1 MIHNPLLTPDYQERV
16 QRKWKNVIAAGGDI
30 QDSNIALTTALV
42 LENTQREF
50 ERPKA
55 GSRLN
60 ESFAGTIQSNGG
72 MGAQSG
78 AAGDGGGQ
86 LGANHDYTDYNN
98 DSRMPNIIIP
108 TLRRIFPE
116 LIAHNV
122 VGVQPMNGPV
132 GFAFALRAK
141 YGINRNGT
149 AGDATAD
156 NDEIGYNT
164 IHSDFTGKAGMGD
177 ADNTEF
183 YSDIKNDYPG
193 GGALNEAGDADLDG
207 DANPVTNPV
216 SKGDMWAAFAGSTDA
231 NLHGQG
237 ATLGESEWWKIGDD
251 MPMTKFSLE
260 KGTVEAKSRKLGAH
274 WSLELEE
281 DMMNMHGVS
290 ANSEMVDI
298 MSYEIQ
304 AEIDRQL
311 IGEMVK
317 ASLNG
322 DVGLHYSAWDPAT
335 ADGRNQIERIG
346 TLYTQVLI
354 KGQQIAVNSRRGPA
368 NFAFADTTTCSLL
381 ERLGDFQVDAE
392 GGKVQTIKNTVGIT
406 KAGSIRHGSVNL
418 YRDTFAGGNYVLLGY
433 KGPTPYDSGVIYC
446 PYIPVQMMQAQGTQ
460 DFSPRMGIRT
470 RYGVLNNLFGA
481 ANFYHFIKVNGI
493 NGAVQGDA
501 SNNRVFTF

>member
-1 MIHNPLLTPDYQERV
+1 MIHNPLLTPDYQEKV
-16 QRKWKNVIAAGGDI
+16 QRKWKDVIAAGGNIVDK
-30 QDSNIALTTALV
+30 NIALTTALV

-50 ERPKA
+50 EAPKA
-55 GSRLN
+55 RLMN
-60 ESFAGTIQSNGG
+60 ESYAGALSSTGG
-72 MGAQSG
+72 MGAG
-78 AAGDGGGQ
+78 PGPANGGGV
-86 LGANHDYTDYNN
+86 LGTNHDFSDYTK

-141 YGINRNGT
+141 YGANGKG
-149 AGDATAD
+149 AIAAEG
-156 NDEIGYNT
+156 DEIGYNK
-164 IHSDFTGKAGMGD
+164 IDSAFTGAQGLE
-177 ADNTEF
+177 AEDNSVL
-183 YSDIKNDYPG
+183 YAVN
-193 GGALNEAGDADLDG
+193 GAE
-207 DANPVTNPV
+207 TNPGNGPLDATDTVATDEV
-216 SKGDMWAAFAGSTDA
+216 SDYWRAFSGQEVSNAYS
-231 NLHGQG
+231 GQG
-237 ATLGESEWWKIGDD
+237 ASLADSEWWKVGED
-251 MPMTKFSLE
+251 MPMSSFTLE

-317 ASLNG
+317 AALNG
-322 DVGLHYSAWDPAT
+322 EAGKHYSNWTPET

-354 KGQQIAVNSRRGPA
+354 KGQQVAINSRRGPA

-381 ERLGDFQVDAE
+381 ERLGDFTVDSE
-392 GGKVQTIKNTVGIT
+392 GDKVTPIKSTVGIT
-406 KAGSIRHGSVNL
+406 KAGSIRHGAVSL
-418 YRDTFAGGNYVLLGY
+418 YRDTFAGGNYALLGY

-446 PYIPVQMMQAQGTQ
+446 PYIPVQMMNAVGTQ
-460 DFSPRMGIRT
+460 DFSPRMGLRT

-481 ANFYHFIKVNGI
+481 ANFYHLMKIDGLTGTGVADG
-493 NGAVQGDA
+493 G
-501 SNNRVFTF
+501 RVFTF

>member
-16 QRKWKNVIAAGGDI
+16 QRKWKDVIAAGGDI
-30 QDSNIALTTALV
+30 KDRNIALTTALV

-55 GSRLN
+55 SMMT
-60 ESFAGTIQSNGG
+60 ESYGGIIASNGG
-72 MGAQSG
+72 MGAG
-78 AAGDGGGQ
+78 PGPGNGGGV
-86 LGANHDYTDYNN
+86 LGTNHDFTDYTK

-141 YGINRNGT
+141 YGANGKGNINNE
-149 AGDATAD
+149 
-156 NDEIGYNT
+156 NNEIGYNL
-164 IHSDFTGKAGMGD
+164 IDSAFSGD
-177 ADNTEF
+177 AGLESEDNSGLYAETGLET
-183 YSDIKNDYPG
+183 NPG
-193 GGALNEAGDADLDG
+193 LGPLDPADDG
-207 DANPVTNPV
+207 DPATTDQV
-216 SKGDMWAAFAGSTDA
+216 SDYWRAFSGKEVVNDNS
-231 NLHGQG
+231 GRG
-237 ATLGESEWWKIGDD
+237 ATLADSEWWKIGED

-290 ANSEMVDI
+290 ANNEMVDI

-317 ASLNG
+317 SALNG
-322 DVGLHYSAWDPAT
+322 EAGKHYSNWTPET

-354 KGQQIAVNSRRGPA
+354 KGQQIAINSRRGPA

-381 ERLGDFQVDAE
+381 ERLGDFTVDSE
-392 GGKVQTIKNTVGIT
+392 GDKVQPIKSTVGIT
-406 KAGSIRHGSVNL
+406 KAGSIRHGAVAL
-418 YRDTFAGGNYVLLGY
+418 YRDTFAGGNYALLGY

-460 DFSPRMGIRT
+460 DFSPRMGLRT

-481 ANFYHFIKVNGI
+481 ANFYHMMKIEGLTGSVAADG
-493 NGAVQGDA
+493 G
-501 SNNRVFTF
+501 RVFTF